1 MACSKK
7 SFISRPKILVSIR
20 AALAKFLLFVFS
32 LHSENIEMRK
42 GGRRRRHS
50 AEIMCVNN
58 EIIKKPRTSI
68 IMRKVSFESFSFFRN
83 EKVTGYNCSCCW
95 VSSAQQV
102 FFWIWNGI
110 ILGCSAE
117 FTVFKGVWNV
127 ESKYVK
133 KTNKKRNEI
142 HISVFTILFE
152 RINSLNWLH
161 NESNSLRTII
171 HFKFQNFLLV
181 QLPITLSINSGP
193 TLFIIAHSF
202 HFLI

>member
-83 EKVTGYNCSCCW
+83 EKVTAKIAHVVECRVHNRF
-95 VSSAQQV
+95 SSG
-102 FFWIWNGI
+102 FEMGLSW
-110 ILGCSAE
+110 CSAE

-133 KTNKKRNEI
+133 NQTKNEMK
-142 HISVFTILFE
+142 ST
-152 RINSLNWLH
+152 
-161 NESNSLRTII
+161 
-171 HFKFQNFLLV
+171 FQFSPFFLK
-181 QLPITLSINSGP
+181 G
-193 TLFIIAHSF
+193 
-202 HFLI
+202 